1 MENILWQNKITAG
14 YSAEITESWSGKG
27 APSCMGPERSLLPEN
42 IIPTLPLIHQTLIIL
57 FFGIDA
63 SSDGWPW
70 FFCIYIMWK
79 RLKLQVG
86 QKVSFN
92 MILTYFL
99 WCRPPGDISS
109 GAHISLSAPF
119 FYTESFHWVCVQHV
133 AQNGQWNTVKIRSD
147 KTLSTRQVLKST
159 SSLCLCENFPKRAV
173 TRQQWRMRL
182 KTEKLNLGKQSV
194 DLFPLLVLLVL

>member
-1 MENILWQNKITAG
+1 
-14 YSAEITESWSGKG
+14 
-27 APSCMGPERSLLPEN
+27 
-42 IIPTLPLIHQTLIIL
+42 
-57 FFGIDA
+57 
-63 SSDGWPW
+63 
-70 FFCIYIMWK
+70 
-79 RLKLQVG
+79 
-86 QKVSFN
+86 

-119 FYTESFHWVCVQHV
+119 FYTESFHWICVQHV

-182 KTEKLNLGKQSV
+182 KTEKLNLRKQSV
-194 DLFPLLVLLVL
+194 DLFRLLVRIRETIRIKSMISISFLVEIKPRMIST

>member
-1 MENILWQNKITAG
+1 
-14 YSAEITESWSGKG
+14 
-27 APSCMGPERSLLPEN
+27 
-42 IIPTLPLIHQTLIIL
+42 
-57 FFGIDA
+57 
-63 SSDGWPW
+63 
-70 FFCIYIMWK
+70 
-79 RLKLQVG
+79 
-86 QKVSFN
+86 

-119 FYTESFHWVCVQHV
+119 FYTESFHWICVQHV

-147 KTLSTRQVLKST
+147 KTLSIRQVLKST

-182 KTEKLNLGKQSV
+182 KTEKLNLRKQSV
-194 DLFPLLVLLVL
+194 DLFRLLVRIRETIRIKSMISISFLVEIKPRMIST

>member
-1 MENILWQNKITAG
+1 MTCLYLYNVQKAQITSG
-14 YSAEITESWSGKG
+14 SESFK
-27 APSCMGPERSLLPEN
+27 N
-42 IIPTLPLIHQTLIIL
+42 
-57 FFGIDA
+57 F
-63 SSDGWPW
+63 
-70 FFCIYIMWK
+70 IY
-79 RLKLQVG
+79 
-86 QKVSFN
+86 

-119 FYTESFHWVCVQHV
+119 FYTESFQWICVQHV

-159 SSLCLCENFPKRAV
+159 SLCLCENFPKRAV

-182 KTEKLNLGKQSV
+182 KTEKLNLRKQSV
-194 DLFPLLVLLVL
+194 DLSRLLVRIRETICTIV